1 MSRVTIDYTAGA
13 QQGAGI
19 GRYTRELV
27 QALGRL
33 DTTTTYT
40 LLVRGDIRVAGSVD
54 GFPANFRL
62 RRIPIANRTF
72 LRLWR
77 TGVPLAGEWLAGA
90 ADVYYSPD
98 FTLPP
103 LRGGRAAVTIHDL
116 SFLRVP
122 ETADAGLRAY
132 LSAAVP
138 RAVTR
143 ADHVFADSAHT
154 RQDLIDLLGVPP
166 DRISVLLSATSP
178 HFRRVEDAAALA
190 EVRARYGLDGPFILG
205 LGTLEPR
212 KNLARL
218 MEAFARLR
226 AEGVAH
232 HLILVG
238 GRGWLDDPI
247 FAHVERLGLR
257 DSARFLGYVPDADL
271 PALYSL
277 ADAFAFPSLYEG
289 FGLPPLEALAC
300 GTPTVVSDTSS
311 LPEVVGDAAL
321 LVPPTDVDA
330 LAAALRRLLDDAAL
344 GARLRVAGP
353 SRAASFSWDTAA
365 RQLQATLLR
374 LAQGI

>member
-1 MSRVTIDYTAGA
+1 MRVTLDYTAGA

-33 DTTTTYT
+33 DTTTAYT
-40 LLVRGDIRVAGSVD
+40 LLVRGDIRVPGSVD
-54 GFPANFRL
+54 GFPPNFRL
-62 RRIPIANRTF
+62 RRVPLDNRTF

-77 TGVPLAGEWLAGA
+77 AGVPLAADWLAGPSN
-90 ADVYYSPD
+90 VYYSPD
-98 FTLPP
+98 YTLPP
-103 LRGGRAAVTIHDL
+103 LRAGRAAVTVHDL

-138 RAVTR
+138 RAVAR

-154 RQDLIDLLGVPP
+154 RQDLIDLLGVAP
-166 DRISVLLSATSP
+166 DKVTVILSAASP
-178 HFRRVEDAAALA
+178 RFRRVENAQALA
-190 EVRARYGLDGPFILG
+190 EVRARYALDGPFILG

-218 MEAFARLR
+218 MEAFAQVRDDGHPH
-226 AEGVAH
+226 A
-232 HLILVG
+232 LILAG
-238 GRGWLDDPI
+238 GRGWMDDPI

-257 DSARFLGYVPDADL
+257 DSVRFLGYVPDADL

-321 LVPPTDVDA
+321 LVPPTDVAA
-330 LAAALRRLLDDAAL
+330 LAATLRRLLDDETL
-344 GARLRVAGP
+344 RARLRAAGP
-353 SRAASFSWDTAA
+353 AQAARFSWDTGA
-365 RQLQATLLR
+365 RQLRDTLLG
-374 LAQGI
+374 LAT

>member
-77 TGVPLAGEWLAGA
+77 VGVPLAGEWLAGA

-154 RQDLIDLLGVPP
+154 RQDLIDPNALDDFGTPEWEYGTQLYEFAQFTWDHLDRLSRVRSTAEEKDAVTVDPGVYGPHCDNHTALRDNGKFFVDKVSVGGALFSYHDTFRNWLLG
-166 DRISVLLSATSP
+166 S
-178 HFRRVEDAAALA
+178 
-190 EVRARYGLDGPFILG
+190 
-205 LGTLEPR
+205 
-212 KNLARL
+212 
-218 MEAFARLR
+218 
-226 AEGVAH
+226 
-232 HLILVG
+232 
-238 GRGWLDDPI
+238 GRT
-247 FAHVERLGLR
+247 V
-257 DSARFLGYVPDADL
+257 V
-271 PALYSL
+271 
-277 ADAFAFPSLYEG
+277 
-289 FGLPPLEALAC
+289 LEAR
-300 GTPTVVSDTSS
+300 PTQEPAPKSAVCS
-311 LPEVVGDAAL
+311 
-321 LVPPTDVDA
+321 
-330 LAAALRRLLDDAAL
+330 
-344 GARLRVAGP
+344 
-353 SRAASFSWDTAA
+353 
-365 RQLQATLLR
+365 Q
-374 LAQGI
+374 

>member
-33 DTTTTYT
+33 DTTTPYT
-40 LLVRGDIRVAGSVD
+40 LLVRGDIRVAVSVD
-54 GFPANFRL
+54 GFPANFHL

-77 TGVPLAGEWLAGA
+77 AGVPLAGEWLAGA

-116 SFLRVP
+116 SFLRTP
-122 ETADAGLRAY
+122 EAADPRLRAY

-138 RAVTR
+138 RAVAR

-154 RQDLIDLLGVPP
+154 RQDLIDLLGVAP
-166 DRISVLLSATSP
+166 DKISVLLSAASP

-190 EVRARYGLDGPFILG
+190 EVRARHGLDAPFILG

-218 MEAFARLR
+218 MDAFARLR
-226 AEGVAH
+226 ADGYPH
-232 HLILVG
+232 RLILVG

-257 DSARFLGYVPDADL
+257 DRVRFLGYVPDADL
-271 PALYSL
+271 PALYTL

-289 FGLPPLEALAC
+289 FGLPP
-300 GTPTVVSDTSS
+300 GGP
-311 LPEVVGDAAL
+311 G
-321 LVPPTDVDA
+321 
-330 LAAALRRLLDDAAL
+330 LRHADRRGRHIL
-344 GARLRVAGP
+344 VAGGRRRRCP
-353 SRAASFSWDTAA
+353 ARPAHRRGRPGRRPAPPPRRRGAAGTAA
-365 RQLQATLLR
+365 RRRPRAGGQLLLGPRRPPAARQPAAPGR
-374 LAQGI
+374 LTG